1 MTISYPLSSMAI
13 AIDFGTSNTVISR
26 WNSATQQAETVTLP
40 GLSLVGGMNPPLIP
54 SLVYVEDGSIDRV
67 LIGQMVR
74 DRGLD
79 LQSDH
84 RFFRGFKRGIGVE
97 IQGFLPELDGVSMTF
112 ERVGELFLTEVIKQL
127 QQSLPEVGE
136 SLVLTVPVDS
146 FEVYRRWLSGVCET
160 LPVDRIRLLDEP
172 TAAALGYDMT
182 AAETLL
188 VVDFGGGTLDLSL
201 VQLTKQVQQ
210 GKTPLGFLLKWGEK
224 AVESS
229 TQTPQLARVIA
240 KAGQNLGGTDIDNW
254 VAQDIAL
261 TQGLTTSALITRL
274 AEKLKIQLSLQT
286 TATEV
291 YFDDRTFDSYEFNL
305 TRDRFEEI
313 LKSHQFFDRLDESM
327 IQVLQQARRQGIETN
342 NIDGVLLVGGTVQ
355 IPAVQNWVR
364 QYFDES
370 KIRQSKPFEAIA
382 HGALQLL
389 QGIEIQDFLYHS
401 YGVRYWDRRLTA
413 HNWHPIIQQGQ
424 AYPMSEPVELT
435 LGASRENQPSI
446 ELIIG
451 ELGATTGGTEVYF
464 DGDRLITRCLTGG
477 VKDVRALNDRDG
489 ARNIAKLEPAGY
501 PGTDRIKVKF
511 NVDRDRQLRITV
523 EDLLTNQTLLVD
535 RVVAELS

>member
-1 MTISYPLSSMAI
+1 MAI

-26 WNSATQQAETVTLP
+26 WNAATQQAETVTLP

-54 SLVYVEDGSIDRV
+54 SLVYVENCNTDLPQATLRDRV
-67 LIGQMVR
+67 LLGQMVR

-79 LQSDH
+79 LKGDN
-84 RFFRGFKRGIGVE
+84 RFFRGFKRGIGVD

-112 ERVGELFLTEVIKQL
+112 ELVGELFLSEIIKQL

-146 FEVYRRWLSGVCET
+146 FEVYRRWLTGVCET

-172 TAAALGYDMT
+172 TAAALGYGMT
-182 AAETLL
+182 TAETLL

-254 VAQDIAL
+254 VAQDLAL
-261 TQGLTTSALITRL
+261 AQGLTTSTLITRL
-274 AEKLKIQLSLQT
+274 AEKIKIQLSLQT

-291 YFDDRTFDSYEFNL
+291 YFDDRTFDSYEFSL

-327 IQVLQQARRQGIETN
+327 VQVLQQARRQGIETN

-355 IPAVQNWVR
+355 IPAVQTWVR
-364 QYFDES
+364 QYFDDS

-401 YGVRYWDRRLTA
+401 YGVRYWDRRQNA

-424 AYPMSEPVELT
+424 AYPMSEPVELI
-435 LGASRENQPSI
+435 LGSSRENQPSI

-477 VKDVRALNDRDG
+477 VKDIRALNDRDG
-489 ARNIAKLEPAGY
+489 AKSIAKLEPAGY
-501 PGTDRIKVKF
+501 PGSDRIKVQF

-523 EDLLTNQTLLVD
+523 KDLLTNQTLLVD

>member
-1 MTISYPLSSMAI
+1 MAI

-26 WNSATQQAETVTLP
+26 WNAATQQAETVTLP
-40 GLSLVGGMNPPLIP
+40 GLSLIAGMNPPLIP
-54 SLVYVEDGSIDRV
+54 SLVYVEDGNEDRV
-67 LIGQMVR
+67 LLGQMVR

-79 LQSDH
+79 LPSDH

-112 ERVGELFLTEVIKQL
+112 ERIGSMFLQGVIAQL
-127 QQSLPEVGE
+127 QQSLPTAGE

-146 FEVYRRWLSGVCET
+146 FEVYRRWLSGVCAQ
-160 LPVDRIRLLDEP
+160 LPVEQVRLLDEP
-172 TAAALGYDMT
+172 TAAALGYGMT
-182 AAETLL
+182 EAGTLL
-188 VVDFGGGTLDLSL
+188 VIDFGGGTLDLSL

-224 AVESS
+224 SIETS
-229 TQTPQLARVIA
+229 TQQPQMARVIA

-254 VAQDIAL
+254 VAQELAVM
-261 TQGLTTSALITRL
+261 QGLTNSALITRL
-274 AEKLKIQLSLQT
+274 AEKIKIQLSLQP
-286 TATEV
+286 TATEA

-305 TRDRFEEI
+305 TRTKFEQI
-313 LKSHQFFDRLDESM
+313 LTDHQFFDRLDESM
-327 IQVLQQARRQGIETN
+327 TQVLQQARRQGIETN
-342 NIDGVLLVGGTVQ
+342 DIDGVLLVGGTVQ
-355 IPAVQNWVR
+355 IPAVQTWVR
-364 QYFDES
+364 QYFNET

-382 HGALQLL
+382 HGALQLI

-401 YGVRYWDRRLTA
+401 YGVRYWDKRRNT
-413 HNWHPIIQQGQ
+413 HNWHPIIQSGQ

-451 ELGATTGGTEVYF
+451 ELGATSGGTEVYF

-477 VKDVRALNDRDG
+477 VTDIRALNDRDG
-489 ARNIAKLEPAGY
+489 ARNIAKLEPVGY
-501 PGTDRIKVKF
+501 PGSDRIKVKF

-523 EDLLTNQTLLVD
+523 EDLLTNQTLLAD
-535 RVVAELS
+535 GIVAELS

>member
-1 MTISYPLSSMAI
+1 MAI

-26 WNSATQQAETVTLP
+26 WNAATQQAETVTLP

-54 SLVYVEDGSIDRV
+54 SLVYVEDGSERKAI
-67 LIGQMVR
+67 LGQMVR

-79 LQSDH
+79 LKGDN

-97 IQGFLPELDGVSMTF
+97 IQGFLPELEGMSMTF
-112 ERVGELFLTEVIKQL
+112 EGVGELFLRGIIQQL

-146 FEVYRRWLSGVCET
+146 FEVYRSWLTGVCDS
-160 LPVDRIRLLDEP
+160 LPVQQVRLLDEP
-172 TAAALGYDMT
+172 TAAALGYGMT
-182 AAETLL
+182 GSETLL

-201 VQLTKQVQQ
+201 VQLTQQVQQ
-210 GKTPLGFLLKWGEK
+210 GKTPLGFLLKWGAKSIETS
-224 AVESS
+224 A
-229 TQTPQLARVIA
+229 QQPQMARVIA

-254 VAQDIAL
+254 VAEELAQS
-261 TQGLTTSALITRL
+261 QEVKVSPLIVRL

-305 TRDRFEEI
+305 TRDRLNEI
-313 LKSHQFFDRLDESM
+313 LTSHQFFDRLDESM
-327 IQVLQQARRQGIETN
+327 TQVLQQARRQDIEVG

-364 QYFDES
+364 NYFDES

-382 HGALQLL
+382 HGALQLT
-389 QGIEIQDFLYHS
+389 QGLEIEDFLYHS
-401 YGVRYWDRRLTA
+401 YGVRYWDRQRNA
-413 HNWHPIIQQGQ
+413 HNWHPIIRSGQ
-424 AYPMSEPVELT
+424 SYPMSEPVELT

-451 ELGATTGGTEVYF
+451 ELGSTSGGTEVYF

-477 VKDVRALNDRDG
+477 ITDVRSLNDRDG

-501 PGTDRIKVKF
+501 PGSDRIKVQF
-511 NVDRDRQLRITV
+511 NIDRDRQLRITI
-523 EDLLTNQTLLVD
+523 EDLLTNQTLVNNQI
-535 RVVAELS
+535 VAELS

>member
-1 MTISYPLSSMAI
+1 MAI

-26 WNSATQQAETVTLP
+26 WNRATQTAATVTLP
-40 GLSLVGGMNPPLIP
+40 GLSLIGGMNPPLIP
-54 SLVYVEDGSIDRV
+54 SLVYVEDGSTDRV
-67 LIGQMVR
+67 LLGQMVR

-79 LQSDH
+79 LQSDL
-84 RFFRGFKRGIGVE
+84 RYFRGFKRGIGAE

-112 ERVGELFLTEVIKQL
+112 ERVGELFLTGIIKQL
-127 QQSLPEVGE
+127 QQSLPDVGE

-146 FEVYRRWLSGVCET
+146 FEVYRRWLTGVCAM
-160 LPVDRIRLLDEP
+160 LPVEQVRLIDEP
-172 TAAALGYDMT
+172 TAAALGYGMT

-201 VQLTKQVQQ
+201 VQLTKQIQQ
-210 GKTPLGFLLKWGEK
+210 GKTPLGFLLKWGDK
-224 AVESS
+224 SIESA
-229 TQTPQLARVIA
+229 TQQPQMARVIA

-254 VAQDIAL
+254 VAQELAGE
-261 TQGLTTSALITRL
+261 QGVNVSSLITRL

-291 YFDDRTFDSYEFNL
+291 YFDDRTFDSYQFNL
-305 TRDRFEEI
+305 TRAKFEQI
-313 LKSHQFFDRLDESM
+313 LTAHQFFDRLDESM
-327 IQVLQQARRQGIETN
+327 TQVLQQARRQGIETN
-342 NIDGVLLVGGTVQ
+342 DINGVLLVGGTVQ
-355 IPAVQNWVR
+355 IPAVQTWIL
-364 QYFDES
+364 QYFDQS
-370 KIRQSKPFEAIA
+370 KLRQSKPFEAIA

-389 QGIEIQDFLYHS
+389 QGIEIEDFLYHS
-401 YGVRYWDRRLTA
+401 YGVRYWDQRRNA
-413 HNWHPIIQQGQ
+413 HNWHPIIQSGQ

-477 VKDVRALNDRDG
+477 VKDVQPLNDRDG
-489 ARNIAKLEPAGY
+489 SRSIAKLEPTGY
-501 PGTDRIKVKF
+501 PGADRVKVLF

-523 EDLLTNQTLLVD
+523 EDLLTNQTLLAD
-535 RVVAELS
+535 GIVAELS

>member
-1 MTISYPLSSMAI
+1 MAI

-26 WNSATQQAETVTLP
+26 WNAATQQAETVILP

-54 SLVYVEDGSIDRV
+54 SLVYVEDGSEGKAI
-67 LIGQMVR
+67 LGQMVR

-79 LQSDH
+79 LKGDN

-112 ERVGELFLTEVIKQL
+112 ERVGELFLTGIIQQL

-146 FEVYRRWLSGVCET
+146 FEVYRSWLTGVCAT
-160 LPVDRIRLLDEP
+160 LPVQQVRLLDEP
-172 TAAALGYDMT
+172 TAAALGYGMT
-182 AAETLL
+182 GSETLL

-201 VQLTKQVQQ
+201 VQLTQQVQQ
-210 GKTPLGFLLKWGEK
+210 GKMPLGFLLKWGAKSETS
-224 AVESS
+224 A
-229 TQTPQLARVIA
+229 QQPQMARVIA
-240 KAGQNLGGTDIDNW
+240 KAGQNLGGTDIDGW
-254 VAQDIAL
+254 VAEELAQS
-261 TQGLTTSALITRL
+261 QGLKVSPLIVRL

-305 TRDRFEEI
+305 TRDRLNDI
-313 LKSHQFFDRLDESM
+313 LTSHQFFDRLDESM
-327 IQVLQQARRQGIETN
+327 TQVLQQARRQEIEVG

-364 QYFDES
+364 NYFDES

-382 HGALQLL
+382 HGALQLT
-389 QGIEIQDFLYHS
+389 QGIEIEDFLYHS
-401 YGVRYWDRRLTA
+401 YGVRYWDRQRNT
-413 HNWHPIIQQGQ
+413 HNWHPIIRSGQ
-424 AYPMSEPVELT
+424 SYPMSEPVELT

-451 ELGATTGGTEVYF
+451 ELGTTSGGTEVYF

-477 VKDVRALNDRDG
+477 INDVRSLNDRDG

-501 PGTDRIKVKF
+501 PGSDRIKIQF
-511 NVDRDRQLRITV
+511 NIDRDRQLRITID
-523 EDLLTNQTLLVD
+523 DLLTNQTLVTNQI
-535 RVVAELS
+535 VAELS

>member
-54 SLVYVEDGSIDRV
+54 SLVYVEDGSTDQV
-67 LIGQMVR
+67 LLGQMVR

-79 LQSDH
+79 LQGDH

-97 IQGFLPELDGVSMTF
+97 IQGFLPELDGVTMTF
-112 ERVGELFLTEVIKQL
+112 ERVGELFLTEIIKQL

-146 FEVYRRWLSGVCET
+146 FEVYRRWLSGVCAT

-172 TAAALGYDMT
+172 TAAALGYGIT

-254 VAQDIAL
+254 VSQDLAL
-261 TQGLTTSALITRL
+261 SQGLTTSALITRL

-305 TRDRFEEI
+305 TRDQFEEI

-355 IPAVQNWVR
+355 IPAVQTWVR

-401 YGVRYWDRRLTA
+401 YGVRYWDRRLNA

-424 AYPMSEPVELT
+424 AYPMSAPVELT

-477 VKDVRALNDRDG
+477 VKDVRALNDRDS
-489 ARNIAKLEPAGY
+489 ARSIAKLEPVGY
-501 PGTDRIKVKF
+501 PGNDRIKVQF
-511 NVDRDRQLRITV
+511 NIDRDRQLIITV

>member
-1 MTISYPLSSMAI
+1 MAI

-26 WNSATQQAETVTLP
+26 WNAATQQAETVTLP
-40 GLSLVGGMNPPLIP
+40 GLSFVGGMNPPLIP
-54 SLVYVEDGSIDRV
+54 SLVYVEDGSTDRV
-67 LIGQMVR
+67 LLGQMVR

-79 LQSDH
+79 LQGDN
-84 RFFRGFKRGIGVE
+84 RYFRGFKRGIGAE

-112 ERVGELFLTEVIKQL
+112 ERVGALFITGIINQL
-127 QQSLPEVGE
+127 RQSLAVGE

-146 FEVYRRWLSGVCET
+146 FEIYRRWLSDVCAT
-160 LPVDRIRLLDEP
+160 LPVEQVRLIDEP
-172 TAAALGYDMT
+172 TAAALGYGMT

-210 GKTPLGFLLKWGEK
+210 GKTPLGFLLKWGDKSLE
-224 AVESS
+224 AA
-229 TQTPQLARVIA
+229 TQQPQLARVIA

-254 VAQDIAL
+254 VAQELARE
-261 TQGLTTSALITRL
+261 QGVKATALITRL

-305 TRDRFEEI
+305 TRDKFEQI
-313 LKSHQFFDRLDESM
+313 LTSHQFFERLDESM
-327 IQVLQQARRQGIETN
+327 TQVLQQARRQGIEPN
-342 NIDGVLLVGGTVQ
+342 DINGVLLVGGSVQ
-355 IPAVQNWVR
+355 IPAVQTWIR
-364 QYFDES
+364 QYFDQS
-370 KIRQSKPFEAIA
+370 KLRQSKPFEAIA

-389 QGIEIQDFLYHS
+389 QGIEIEDFLYHS
-401 YGVRYWDRRLTA
+401 YGIRYWDKRKNA
-413 HNWHPIIQQGQ
+413 HNWHPIIPSGQ
-424 AYPMSEPVELT
+424 AYPMSEAVELI
-435 LGASRENQPSI
+435 LGASRANQPSI

-477 VKDVRALNDRDG
+477 IKDVKTLNDRDG
-489 ARNIAKLEPAGY
+489 GRSIAKLEPAGY
-501 PGTDRIKVKF
+501 PGTDRVKVLF
-511 NVDRDRQLRITV
+511 NVDLDRQLRITV
-523 EDLLTNQTLLVD
+523 EDLLTNQTLLAD
-535 RVVAELS
+535 QIVAELS

>member
-1 MTISYPLSSMAI
+1 MNLIVTYHMAI

-26 WNSATQQAETVTLP
+26 WNAATQKAETVTLP

-54 SLVYVEDGSIDRV
+54 SLVYVEDGNADIA

-79 LQSDH
+79 LQGDH
-84 RFFRGFKRGIGVE
+84 RYFRGFKRGIGAQ

-112 ERVGELFLTEVIKQL
+112 ERVGELFLTGIIEQL
-127 QQSLPEVGE
+127 KQSLDVGE

-146 FEVYRRWLSGVCET
+146 FEVYRSWLSQVCAT
-160 LPVDRIRLLDEP
+160 LPVEQVRLIDEP
-172 TAAALGYDMT
+172 TAAALGYGMT
-182 AAETLL
+182 EAETLL

-210 GKTPLGFLLKWGEK
+210 GKTPLGFLLKWGDK
-224 AVESS
+224 SLESA
-229 TQTPQLARVIA
+229 TQQPQLARVIA

-254 VAQDIAL
+254 VAQELARE
-261 TQGLTTSALITRL
+261 QGVNATSLMTRL

-291 YFDDRTFDSYEFNL
+291 YFDDRTFDSYEFKL
-305 TRDRFEEI
+305 TREEFDQI
-313 LKSHQFFDRLDESM
+313 LTAHQFFDRLDESM
-327 IQVLQQARRQGIETN
+327 TQVLQQARRQGIETN
-342 NIDGVLLVGGTVQ
+342 DINGVLLVGGTVQ
-355 IPAVQNWVR
+355 IPAVQTWIR

-370 KIRQSKPFEAIA
+370 KLRQSKPFEAIA

-389 QGIEIQDFLYHS
+389 QGIEVEDFLYHS
-401 YGVRYWDRRLTA
+401 YGVRYWDKRRNA
-413 HNWHPIIQQGQ
+413 HNWHPIIQSGQ

-477 VKDVRALNDRDG
+477 VKDVKALNDRDG
-489 ARNIAKLEPAGY
+489 GRSIAKLEPAGY
-501 PGTDRIKVKF
+501 PGTDRVKVLF
-511 NVDRDRQLRITV
+511 NVDRDRQLRISV
-523 EDLLTNQTLLVD
+523 EDLLTNQTLLAD
-535 RVVAELS
+535 GIVAELS

>member
-1 MTISYPLSSMAI
+1 MAI

-26 WNSATQQAETVTLP
+26 WNAATQQAETVTLP

-54 SLVYVEDGSIDRV
+54 SLVYVEDGSNDRV
-67 LIGQMVR
+67 LLGQMVR

-79 LQSDH
+79 LQSDN
-84 RFFRGFKRGIGVE
+84 RYFRGFKRGIGAQ

-112 ERVGELFLTEVIKQL
+112 ERVGELFLIGILKQL
-127 QQSLPEVGE
+127 QQSIPDVGE

-146 FEVYRRWLSGVCET
+146 FEVYRNWLSGVCGT
-160 LPVDRIRLLDEP
+160 LPVERIRLLDEP
-172 TAAALGYDMT
+172 TAAALGYGMT
-182 AAETLL
+182 EAGTLL

-210 GKTPLGFLLKWGEK
+210 GKKPLGFLLKWGDKSLE
-224 AVESS
+224 AA
-229 TQTPQLARVIA
+229 TQQPQLARVIA

-254 VAQDIAL
+254 VAQELAQE
-261 TQGLTTSALITRL
+261 QGIKETPLIVRL

-286 TATEV
+286 KATEV
-291 YFDDRTFDSYEFNL
+291 YFDDRTFDSYEFSL
-305 TRDRFEEI
+305 TREGFEQI
-313 LKSHQFFDRLDESM
+313 LTSHQFFDRLDESM
-327 IQVLQQARRQGIETN
+327 TQVLQQARRQGIETN
-342 NIDGVLLVGGTVQ
+342 DIDGVLLVGGTVQ

-364 QYFDES
+364 QYFDDS
-370 KIRQSKPFEAIA
+370 KLRQSKPFEAIA

-389 QGIEIQDFLYHS
+389 QGMEVQDFLYHS
-401 YGVRYWDRRLTA
+401 YGVRYWDKRRNA
-413 HNWHPIIQQGQ
+413 HNWHPIIQSGQ
-424 AYPMSEPVELT
+424 AYPMSEPVELM

-477 VKDVRALNDRDG
+477 VKDVKALNDRDG
-489 ARNIAKLEPAGY
+489 GRSIAKLEPAGY
-501 PGTDRIKVKF
+501 PGTDRVKVMF
-511 NVDRDRQLRITV
+511 NVDRDRQLRISV
-523 EDLLTNQTLLVD
+523 EDLLTNQTLLTD
-535 RVVAELS
+535 AIVAELS